1 MNNQDERLQKIE
13 TKLAYLEDFLNRLQ
27 DDAVARNS
35 RMDGLFEEHRAIKSK
50 LLQISEDLEEYPD
63 RRPPHY

>member
-1 MNNQDERLQKIE
+1 
-13 TKLAYLEDFLNRLQ
+13 
-27 DDAVARNS
+27 
-35 RMDGLFEEHRAIKSK
+35 MDGLIEEHRAIKSK